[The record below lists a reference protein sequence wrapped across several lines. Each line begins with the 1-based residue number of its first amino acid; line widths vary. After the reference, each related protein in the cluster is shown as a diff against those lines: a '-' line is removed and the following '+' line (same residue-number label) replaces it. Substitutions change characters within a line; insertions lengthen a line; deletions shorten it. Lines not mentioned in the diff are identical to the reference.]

1 MFYSHI
7 LKLNIGKAAK
17 YLLLFI
23 DSLVSTFL
31 ILYAAHLVITLFYK
45 IPPVEPISFAT
56 RSIVFALIHT
66 TRFAK
71 EPPAQAEKPKFSRV
85 LLGSLI
91 AGFIVGCA
99 INLGSRSV
107 ALFAGYISM
116 IGLSLTSALLMICI
130 YYAHLLSD
138 LIIVQKRCF
147 IDVLA
152 SAYFCSTF

>member
-45 IPPVEPISFAT
+45 MPPVEPISFAT
-56 RSIVFALIHT
+56 RSIVFALIYT

-71 EPPAQAEKPKFSRV
+71 EPPVQAEKPKFSRV

-91 AGFIVGCA
+91 TGFIVGCA

-116 IGLSLTSALLMICI
+116 LGLSLTSALLMICI
-130 YYAHLLSD
+130 YYLY
-138 LIIVQKRCF
+138 RF
-147 IDVLA
+147 INRRNIPSNTL
-152 SAYFCSTF
+152 

>member
-45 IPPVEPISFAT
+45 MPPVEPISFAT

-71 EPPAQAEKPKFSRV
+71 EPPAQSEKPRFSRV
-85 LLGSLI
+85 LLGCLI
-91 AGFIVGCA
+91 TGFIVGCA
-99 INLGSRSV
+99 INLGSRAV

-130 YYAHLLSD
+130 YYLYRF
-138 LIIVQKRCF
+138 INKRTT
-147 IDVLA
+147 
-152 SAYFCSTF
+152 S

>member
-45 IPPVEPISFAT
+45 MPPVEPISFAT

-71 EPPAQAEKPKFSRV
+71 EPPAQSEKPRFSRV
-85 LLGSLI
+85 LLGCLI
-91 AGFIVGCA
+91 TGFIVGCA
-99 INLGSRSV
+99 INLGSRAV

-116 IGLSLTSALLMICI
+116 IGLCLTSALLMICV
-130 YYAHLLSD
+130 YYLYRF
-138 LIIVQKRCF
+138 INKRS
-147 IDVLA
+147 A
-152 SAYFCSTF
+152 S

>member
-45 IPPVEPISFAT
+45 MPPVEPISFAT

-71 EPPAQAEKPKFSRV
+71 EPPAQSEKPRFSRV
-85 LLGSLI
+85 LLGCLI
-91 AGFIVGCA
+91 TGFIVGCA
-99 INLGSRSV
+99 INLGSRAV

-130 YYAHLLSD
+130 YYLY
-138 LIIVQKRCF
+138 RF
-147 IDVLA
+147 INIRNIPSNTL
-152 SAYFCSTF
+152 

>member
-7 LKLNIGKAAK
+7 LKLNIGKAVK

-23 DSLVSTFL
+23 DTLVFIFL
-31 ILYAAHLVITLFYK
+31 IMYAAHLVTTLFYK
-45 IPPVEPISFAT
+45 MPPVEPISFAT
-56 RSIVFALIHT
+56 RSIAFALLYT

-71 EPPAQAEKPKFSRV
+71 EPPAQFEKPRFSRV

-91 AGFIVGCA
+91 TGLIVGCV

-130 YYAHLLSD
+130 YYLYRF
-138 LIIVQKRCF
+138 INKRS
-147 IDVLA
+147 A
-152 SAYFCSTF
+152 S

>member
-45 IPPVEPISFAT
+45 MPPVEPISFAT

-71 EPPAQAEKPKFSRV
+71 EPPAQSEKPRFSRV
-85 LLGSLI
+85 LLGCLI
-91 AGFIVGCA
+91 TGFIVGCA

-130 YYAHLLSD
+130 YYLYRF
-138 LIIVQKRCF
+138 INKR
-147 IDVLA
+147 
-152 SAYFCSTF
+152 STS